1 MDTKKIYG
9 YMNIFNLVLEDDL
22 FAIEPIFNR
31 LIIPGVLKK
40 NEREIKKREQKLS
53 PTKLFHFTTIPVQVN
68 ANDLVVLQT

>member
-40 NEREIKKREQKLS
+40 WKGNKKREQKLS
-53 PTKLFHFTTIPVQVN
+53 PTKLFHFTTIPIQVN